1 MGYIELLDLGITF
14 LQSFL
19 GGMKNKLPAEIVA
32 AIQSTIDALAAHK
45 QDELTKANFEAQ
57 RG

>member
-1 MGYIELLDLGITF
+1 MDYTTIIDLGIEF
-14 LQSFL
+14 LQMFL
-19 GGMKNKLPAEIVA
+19 GKLGNKLPVEVVTS
-32 AIQSTIDALAAHK
+32 IQASIDALAAHK